1 MNNVVK
7 NTMLK
12 WWLDLICPH
21 TCMNCGELGEI
32 LCDCCK
38 NNITTKQKNICP
50 ICKKMLKSGQN
61 KCEDCEIPFLAMFV
75 VGWREGV
82 LARLT
87 KEYKYKSLRA
97 AGDILADLVVAR
109 MRDELEK
116 VLDGLEDR
124 LDDDCG
130 SDLNDDFEGNFGGDL
145 MGKVGG
151 NSRGI
156 VVVPLPTIG
165 KHIRQRGFDHTADLA
180 KKIAVRKGWE
190 YEELL
195 GRATNTVQVGASME
209 KRKEQAERTYYVK
222 RQVESGKMYVLV
234 DDVWTSGASMLAAAS
249 VLVEAGAEKMAGVVV
264 MTGKPEM
271 EKPQVN

>member
-12 WWLDLICPH
+12 WWLNLICPH
-21 TCMNCGELGEI
+21 TCMNCGEMGEI

-38 NNITTKQKNICP
+38 NNITTKRKNVCP
-50 ICKKMLKSGQN
+50 ICKKVLKNGQS
-61 KCEDCEIPFLAMFV
+61 KCEDCEIPFLVMFV

-82 LARLT
+82 LAKLT

-97 AGDILADLVVAR
+97 AGEVLADLVVAR
-109 MRDELEK
+109 MGDELENGSMNG
-116 VLDGLEDR
+116 LDGSGGD
-124 LDDDCG
+124 
-130 SDLNDDFEGNFGGDL
+130 SNDGFEGNFGGD
-145 MGKVGG
+145 
-151 NSRGI
+151 SRGI

-180 KKIAVRKGWE
+180 KKIAARKGWE

-195 GRATNTVQVGASME
+195 GRATSTVQVGASME

-222 RQVESGKMYVLV
+222 RQVENGKMYVLV
-234 DDVWTSGASMLAAAS
+234 DDVWTSGASMLAAAR
-249 VLVEAGAEKMAGVVV
+249 VLVGAGAEKMAGVVV
-264 MTGKPEM
+264 MTGKPEI